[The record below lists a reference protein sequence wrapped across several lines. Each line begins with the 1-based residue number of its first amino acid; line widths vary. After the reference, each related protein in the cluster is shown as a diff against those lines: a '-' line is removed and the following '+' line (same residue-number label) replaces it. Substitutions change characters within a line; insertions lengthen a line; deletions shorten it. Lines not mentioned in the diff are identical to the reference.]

1 MKKHKIILKRT
12 KSVNAILKYGKA
24 LFWKYGIRKVTV
36 EDICKEAG
44 VSKMTFY
51 RSFENKY
58 ELAKIILIEFAN
70 ESYMIFSELFSREDP
85 FPEIVAEFL
94 EIKKQ
99 QAKAVSIEFI
109 KDIYVQNEFTDSL
122 KRLLEESQKSLMTT
136 IYKSFDKAR
145 EEGWIKKE
153 VSTSFIMYMFEKVGA
168 MAEDEHLISMF
179 KDSEEMASTMTSF
192 LFNGI
197 LNEKPI

>member
-122 KRLLEESQKSLMTT
+122 KRLLEESQKSLMST

>member
-1 MKKHKIILKRT
+1 
-12 KSVNAILKYGKA
+12 
-24 LFWKYGIRKVTV
+24 
-36 EDICKEAG
+36 
-44 VSKMTFY
+44 
-51 RSFENKY
+51 
-58 ELAKIILIEFAN
+58 
-70 ESYMIFSELFSREDP
+70 MI
-85 FPEIVAEFL
+85 
-94 EIKKQ
+94 
-99 QAKAVSIEFI
+99 
-109 KDIYVQNEFTDSL
+109 
-122 KRLLEESQKSLMTT
+122 T

-192 LFNGI
+192 LFNGF